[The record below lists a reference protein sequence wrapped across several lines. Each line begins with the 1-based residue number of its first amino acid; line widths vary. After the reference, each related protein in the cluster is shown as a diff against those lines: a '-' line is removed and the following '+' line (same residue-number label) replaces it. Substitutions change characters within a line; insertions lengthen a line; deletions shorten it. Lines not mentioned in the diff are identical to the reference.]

1 MSHHLGGLLDFL
13 SHLWIIYV
21 GIGLLIVTVIVAAIV
36 VTPAVTPATLLD
48 DNNLRLWLLYNNT
61 RLLLRIVLWV
71 VLRHNDLWLLLRDVY
86 GLLLCVCVA
95 VCMLPQQGS
104 RNARQC
110 ALFTCSPSV
119 S

>member
-1 MSHHLGGLLDFL
+1 MTHHLGGLLDFL

-21 GIGLLIVTVIVAAIV
+21 GIGLLVVTVIVAAIV
-36 VTPAVTPATLLD
+36 VAPAVTPATLLD

-61 RLLLRIVLWV
+61 RLLLRV
-71 VLRHNDLWLLLRDVY
+71 VLRLQDDLWLLLWDVY

-95 VCMLPQQGS
+95 LYVLEQQGS

-110 ALFTCSPSV
+110 ALFTRAPSV

>member
-21 GIGLLIVTVIVAAIV
+21 GIGLLVVTVIVATIV
-36 VTPAVTPATLLD
+36 VTWTMTPATLLD

-61 RLLLRIVLWV
+61 RLLLRIVLR
-71 VLRHNDLWLLLRDVY
+71 LHDDLWLLLWHVY
-86 GLLLCVCVA
+86 RAGIAVCVSLCV
-95 VCMLPQQGS
+95 LEQQRG
-104 RNARQC
+104 RNACQC
-110 ALFTCSPSV
+110 ALFTRAPSV

>member
-1 MSHHLGGLLDFL
+1 M
-13 SHLWIIYV
+13 
-21 GIGLLIVTVIVAAIV
+21 T
-36 VTPAVTPATLLD
+36 TLLD

-61 RLLLRIVLWV
+61 RLLRV
-71 VLRHNDLWLLLRDVY
+71 VLRVVLRLHDDLWLLLRDVY

-104 RNARQC
+104 RNACQC

>member
-21 GIGLLIVTVIVAAIV
+21 GIGLLVVTVIVAAIV
-36 VTPAVTPATLLD
+36 VTPAVSPATLLD
-48 DNNLRLWLLYNNT
+48 DNNLRLWLYNNT
-61 RLLLRIVLWV
+61 RLLRVVLRV

-110 ALFTCSPSV
+110 ALFTRAPSV

>member
-1 MSHHLGGLLDFL
+1 
-13 SHLWIIYV
+13 
-21 GIGLLIVTVIVAAIV
+21 
-36 VTPAVTPATLLD
+36 VTPATLLD

-61 RLLLRIVLWV
+61 RLLLWV
-71 VLRHNDLWLLLRDVY
+71 VLRLQDDLWLLLRDVY

-95 VCMLPQQGS
+95 LYVLEQQGS

-110 ALFTCSPSV
+110 ALFTRAPSV